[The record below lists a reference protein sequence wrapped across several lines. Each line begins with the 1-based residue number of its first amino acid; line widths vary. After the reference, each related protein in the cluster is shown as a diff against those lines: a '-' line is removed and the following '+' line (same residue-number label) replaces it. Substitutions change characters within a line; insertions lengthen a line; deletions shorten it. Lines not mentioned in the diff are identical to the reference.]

1 MNIKDWA
8 GSIVD
13 DKDKVKELSEDDA
26 EEVSAFLNGMSNILK
41 KWNTFP
47 LMDFKYKFKT
57 AYYLYF
63 VGDLHGDLITAQNLV
78 RKLEK
83 KNSTL
88 HEKGAKGGLKEVGLK
103 LLFMGNYIDL
113 SPPYIENGGLK
124 TLLFLLA
131 AKATYPE
138 DIYLLRGN
146 HEAKEFMEFSNYHLP
161 DEVEDMFGENM
172 ADEIMENIGGIFS
185 SLPLFARTP
194 NGIVASH
201 AAFPR
206 GRTKPVGMFKTTD
219 AEIISAT
226 VWGSPRE
233 LEVDRGEISDEC
245 DFDEEYL
252 NIFLNEMGR
261 KVLIR
266 GHDKKASGYSMYD
279 GKILT
284 LCSSSRFRNIGVGGI
299 LLGRAL
305 IHPDKAIGSTDDI
318 KLIQLK
324 GLDFRKVDIVDWKD
338 K

>member
-8 GSIVD
+8 RSVVN

-26 EEVSAFLNGMSNILK
+26 EEVSAFLKGTSQILK
-41 KWNTFP
+41 RWNTFP

-78 RKLEK
+78 RKLERI
-83 KNSTL
+83 NSTL
-88 HEKGAKGGLKEVGLK
+88 HEKGTEKGLKEVGLK
-103 LLFMGNYIDL
+103 LLFLGNYIDL
-113 SPPYIENGGLK
+113 CPPYIDNGGIK

-131 AKATYPE
+131 AKVTYPD

-146 HEAKEFMEFSNYHLP
+146 HEAKEFMEFNHYDLP
-161 DEVEDMFGENM
+161 DEVEDMFGEEM
-172 ADEIMENIGGIFS
+172 ADEIIEEIGGIFS
-185 SLPLFARTP
+185 GLPLFARTP

-206 GRTKPVGMFKTTD
+206 GRVKPVGMFKTTD
-219 AEIISAT
+219 ADIISAS

-252 NIFLNEMGR
+252 NIFLNEMDR

-279 GKILT
+279 GKLLT
-284 LCSSSRFRNIGVGGI
+284 LCSSSRFRKIGAGGI

-318 KLIQLK
+318 RLIQLR
-324 GLDFRKVDIVDWKD
+324 GLDFRKMDIVDWKD

>member
-8 GSIVD
+8 GSIID
-13 DKDKVKELSEDDA
+13 DKDKVKELSKDDA
-26 EEVSAFLNGMSNILK
+26 EDVSAFLNGMSQILK

-83 KNSTL
+83 INSTL
-88 HEKGAKGGLKEVGLK
+88 HEKGTEGGLKEVGLK

-146 HEAKEFMEFSNYHLP
+146 HEAKEFMEFSNYDLP
-161 DEVEDMFGENM
+161 DEVEDMFGEDM
-172 ADEIMENIGGIFS
+172 ADEIMDNIGGIFS

-219 AEIISAT
+219 ADIISTT

-266 GHDKKASGYSMYD
+266 GHDKKASGYAMYG

-284 LCSSSRFRNIGVGGI
+284 LCSSSRFRGNGAGGI

-305 IHPDKAIGSTDDI
+305 VHPDKTIGSTDDI

-324 GLDFRKVDIVDWKD
+324 GLDFKKRDIVDWKD

>member
-1 MNIKDWA
+1 MNTKDWA
-8 GSIVD
+8 RSIVD
-13 DKDKVKELSEDDA
+13 DKEKVNELSKDDA
-26 EEVSAFLNGMSNILK
+26 EEVSAFLKGISEILK
-41 KWNTFP
+41 KGNTFP
-47 LMDFKYKFKT
+47 LMDFKYRFRS

-83 KNSTL
+83 INSTL
-88 HEKGAKGGLKEVGLK
+88 HEKGTGRDLKEVGLK
-103 LLFMGNYIDL
+103 LLFLGNYIDL
-113 SPPYIENGGLK
+113 CPPYIKNGGLK

-146 HEAKEFMEFSNYHLP
+146 HEAKEFMEFNNYDLP
-161 DEVEDMFGENM
+161 DEVEDMFGEDM
-172 ADEIMENIGGIFS
+172 ANGIIEDIGGIFS
-185 SLPLFARTP
+185 RLPLFARTP

-206 GRTKPVGMFKTTD
+206 GRTKSVGLFKTTD
-219 AEIISAT
+219 ADIISAT

-233 LEVDRGEISDEC
+233 LGVDRGEISDEC

-252 NIFLNEMGR
+252 NIFLNEMDR

-266 GHDKKASGYSMYD
+266 GHDKKASGHSMYN
-279 GKILT
+279 GKLLT
-284 LCSSSRFRNIGVGGI
+284 LCSSSRFRRKGAGGI

-305 IHPDKAIGSTDDI
+305 IHPDRTIGSTDDI
-318 KLIQLK
+318 KLIRLN
-324 GLDFRKVDIVDWKD
+324 GLDFSKVDIVDWEER
-338 K
+338 